1 MTETTQQEQEVWQL
15 YISHGVQYYLP
26 TMVKNEL
33 AKMSA
38 QKQEEFIEEFK
49 RKRKSV
55 WICYLLYFFPFLQ
68 YGYIKKRGLQFLYW
82 FTAWG
87 MFMRAIADLFRIPG
101 MIREYNKDVALEV
114 MRNLKA
120 VSAK

>member
-1 MTETTQQEQEVWQL
+1 MTETTQQEQEVGQL
-15 YISHGVQYYLP
+15 YVSHGVQYYLP

-55 WICYLLYFFPFLQ
+55 
-68 YGYIKKRGLQFLYW
+68 
-82 FTAWG
+82 
-87 MFMRAIADLFRIPG
+87 
-101 MIREYNKDVALEV
+101 
-114 MRNLKA
+114 
-120 VSAK
+120 